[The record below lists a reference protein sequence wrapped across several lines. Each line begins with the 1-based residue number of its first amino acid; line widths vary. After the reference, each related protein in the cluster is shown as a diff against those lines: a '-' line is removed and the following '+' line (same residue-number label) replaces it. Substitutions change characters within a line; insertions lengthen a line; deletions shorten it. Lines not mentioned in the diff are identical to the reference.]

1 MVGAFLCVE
10 KEMKINSFL
19 RLLPSCS
26 LKMVETF
33 GNILK
38 NINSGHSPSAKKVI
52 KRAKTYNISAYF
64 IRGEG
69 AVLSTTKR

>member
-1 MVGAFLCVE
+1 
-10 KEMKINSFL
+10 
-19 RLLPSCS
+19 
-26 LKMVETF
+26 MVETF

-64 IRGEG
+64 ILGEG
-69 AVLSTTKR
+69 ANTFYDKELIKRLEEVEIIPPQEKSNLSFHRSYNS